1 MTYQTSSPEA
11 SPSPNKGDAQD
22 VDISFVDILF
32 ALVVGE
38 ALDVLTRAGT
48 MTAAGR
54 SHLAFAGLLTIMSW
68 IGYHNSDHRY
78 IGRISF
84 DLRAPRQLTALA
96 KFLTD
101 VGLVVLYWL
110 AVRTTEGGFAGSS
123 THPSWRSSALLALI
137 SFGLYLVWDYLSW
150 ATPREQGKSRQKYGT
165 RRRKTSWLFAA
176 LVLLVAVSAWLAKP
190 DTDWSVTAV
199 NVALSVLVVTY
210 RFTKDMWIGKTRQL
224 QTT

>member
-1 MTYQTSSPEA
+1 LPNNDEA
-11 SPSPNKGDAQD
+11 QVA
-22 VDISFVDILF
+22 DISFVDILF

-38 ALDVLTRAGT
+38 ALNALTRAGT

-78 IGRISF
+78 IGQISF
-84 DLRAPRQLTALA
+84 DIRAPRQLTALA

-101 VGLVVLYWL
+101 IGLVVLYWL

-123 THPSWRSSALLALI
+123 THPSWRSSVLLALL
-137 SFGLYLVWDYLSW
+137 SFGLYLVWDYLAW
-150 ATPREQGKSRQKYGT
+150 ATPRELAKPRQKYRT

-176 LVLLVAVSAWLAKP
+176 FVLLVAVGAWIAKP